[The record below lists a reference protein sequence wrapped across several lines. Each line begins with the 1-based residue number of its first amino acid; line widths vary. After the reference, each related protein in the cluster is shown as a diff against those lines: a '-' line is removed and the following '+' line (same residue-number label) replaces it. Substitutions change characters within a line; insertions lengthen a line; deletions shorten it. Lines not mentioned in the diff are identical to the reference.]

1 MPALGSALFPNA
13 LHAETAVKNIS
24 ANATANDALQVI
36 CAWPV
41 SGQYGPGTRVLYY
54 VLIAACV
61 FARKTDW
68 LRNACLAAVLL
79 FPAVAALHGVVIAAL
94 NLHGAVDMDIF
105 GAFQLC
111 SIGILTAPVAVR
123 VSRTYFYD
131 PGRNIIFLW
140 TILILAGLLSLTVE
154 FFRIQPIPCP
164 FDDAGNAISPDARRF
179 KYNTKC
185 GMICSETEGPFS
197 PMRGGAASNI
207 YVIPA
212 PDKIT
217 FGTATLMAAACCIP
231 AILSLI
237 SMWNKILEINRMN
250 RFGIGKPKEQEQVD
264 EPIEGTNGATIT
276 KMNKVNSIVRLFLS
290 AVEIPVLGAAV
301 MGILILGEMNFFSRQ
316 VLYQTEPVASIGQ
329 WGPIVGAG
337 LAVLGSLYLVL
348 AADLDAV
355 VEEDQPKASLNQD
368 NSSMREIN
376 TIASAESSHS
386 PVRGVE
392 TRRSVSQSRSIQD
405 GQTRQ
410 PLAGDS
416 GNRRKV
422 ARALTKF
429 VIYLSDA
436 AHERLNDSEF
446 KSGKAQDFPEIPG
459 EIRRNRALPHIRN
472 QYNTYRES
480 EGNVTPSLRGR
491 RSRANSFTSSLYGLD
506 VETASRAARA
516 ASRSPSPSPASSPIT
531 SQRPHASTIPGD
543 RAPPEIHNRPPASSG
558 AVNGTQR
565 RATLEVPAQTHHGS
579 PRNHSP
585 GSPGSPTH
593 SSRSIPDSRRP
604 PAIVVSSENEDS
616 PQVHRAIS
624 HPAPSPSSQSSG
636 PISTP
641 PAAASPS
648 SPRHIRQFTL

>member
-1 MPALGSALFPNA
+1 MPALGSALLPDT
-13 LHAETAVKNIS
+13 LHAETAINNVS
-24 ANATANDALQVI
+24 ANATAGDALQVI

-94 NLHGAVDMDIF
+94 NLHGAVDMDIY

-154 FFRIQPIPCP
+154 FFRIQPTPCP

-179 KYNTKC
+179 KYNTQC
-185 GMICSETEGPFS
+185 GMTCSEDTGPLS
-197 PMRGGAASNI
+197 PMREGAASNI

-237 SMWNKILEINRMN
+237 SMWNKVLEINRMN
-250 RFGIGKPKEQEQVD
+250 RFGIGKEEDQVD
-264 EPIEGTNGATIT
+264 EPIEGTNGATIK
-276 KMNKVNSIVRLFLS
+276 KMNRVNSLVRLFLS

-301 MGILILGEMNFFSRQ
+301 IGILILGEMNFFSPQ

-355 VEEDQPKASLNQD
+355 EEEEHPKASSNQD
-368 NSSMREIN
+368 NCSMREIN

-386 PVRGVE
+386 PTRGVE
-392 TRRSVSQSRSIQD
+392 MRRSASNTRSVVEQD
-405 GQTRQ
+405 GQ
-410 PLAGDS
+410 PKPPAGDS

-429 VIYLSDA
+429 VVYLSDA
-436 AHERLNDSEF
+436 AHERLHDSEF
-446 KSGKAQDFPEIPG
+446 KNGKALDFPEIPG

-472 QYNTYRES
+472 QYNTYRDTDW
-480 EGNVTPSLRGR
+480 NVTPSLRGR
-491 RSRANSFTSSLYGLD
+491 ASRAASFTSSIYGLD
-506 VETASRAARA
+506 MESGSRASKP
-516 ASRSPSPSPASSPIT
+516 ASRSPSPSSSPIV
-531 SQRPHASTIPGD
+531 SRRPHASTISGD

-558 AVNGTQR
+558 AVHATQR
-565 RATLEVPAQTHHGS
+565 RATLEVPAPTHHSS
-579 PRNHSP
+579 PRNSSP
-585 GSPGSPTH
+585 TSPTH

-604 PAIVVSSENEDS
+604 PAIVVSSENEDNS
-616 PQVHRAIS
+616 TVHRTTS
-624 HPAPSPSSQSSG
+624 HPPPSPSSPG

-648 SPRHIRQFTL
+648 SPRHMRQFTL

>member
-1 MPALGSALFPNA
+1 MPALGSASLPDA
-13 LHAETAVKNIS
+13 LHAEAAVHNVA
-24 ANATANDALQVI
+24 ANGTTKDALQVI

-94 NLHGAVDMDIF
+94 NLHGAVDMDIY

-140 TILILAGLLSLTVE
+140 TVLILAGLLSLTVE
-154 FFRIQPIPCP
+154 FFRIQPIACP
-164 FDDAGNAISPDARRF
+164 FDDAGNPISPDARKF
-179 KYNTKC
+179 QYNTKC
-185 GMICSETEGPFS
+185 GMTCSESDGPFS
-197 PMRGGAASNI
+197 PMRDGAASNI

-217 FGTATLMAAACCIP
+217 FGTATLMAAACCVP

-250 RFGIGKPKEQEQVD
+250 RFGIGRPKEQVD
-264 EPIEGTNGATIT
+264 EPIEGTNGATIK
-276 KMNKVNSIVRLFLS
+276 KMNKVNSLVRLFLS

-301 MGILILGEMNFFSRQ
+301 MGILILGEMNFFSSQ
-316 VLYQTEPVASIGQ
+316 VMYQTEPVASIGQ

-355 VEEDQPKASLNQD
+355 VEDEQPKASSNHD
-368 NSSMREIN
+368 NSSMREIHP
-376 TIASAESSHS
+376 TSYAESSHS
-386 PVRGVE
+386 PPRGVE
-392 TRRSVSQSRSIQD
+392 RHRSASNTRSVVEPD
-405 GQTRQ
+405 GQPRQ

-446 KSGKAQDFPEIPG
+446 KSGKALDFPEIPG
-459 EIRRNRALPHIRN
+459 EIRRNRALPSIRN
-472 QYNTYRES
+472 QYNTYRETD
-480 EGNVTPSLRGR
+480 GNITPSLRGR
-491 RSRANSFTSSLYGLD
+491 ASRAGSFTSSIYGFD
-506 VETASRAARA
+506 MDASPRPSRP
-516 ASRSPSPSPASSPIT
+516 ASRSPSPTSSPVIPRRT
-531 SQRPHASTIPGD
+531 NSSSTTGD
-543 RAPPEIHNRPPASSG
+543 RAPPEIHNRPPLSSG
-558 AVNGTQR
+558 AVNGGQR
-565 RATLEVPAQTHHGS
+565 RATLEVPIQTHHSS
-579 PRNHSP
+579 PRNNSP
-585 GSPGSPTH
+585 GSPTSPTH
-593 SSRSIPDSRRP
+593 SSRTISDNRRP
-604 PAIVVSSENEDS
+604 PAIVVSSESEDTT
-616 PQVHRAIS
+616 PVHRTTS
-624 HPAPSPSSQSSG
+624 HPPPSPSSPS
-636 PISTP
+636 PITTP

-648 SPRHIRQFTL
+648 SPRHLRQFTL

>member
-1 MPALGSALFPNA
+1 MPPLGSASLPDA
-13 LHAETAVKNIS
+13 LHVEAAVHNVS
-24 ANATANDALQVI
+24 ANGATKDALQVI

-54 VLIAACV
+54 VLVAACV

-79 FPAVAALHGVVIAAL
+79 FPAVAALHGIVIAAL
-94 NLHGAVDMDIF
+94 NLHGAVDMDIY

-123 VSRTYFYD
+123 VSSTYFFN

-154 FFRIQPIPCP
+154 FFRIQLTACP
-164 FDDAGNAISPDARRF
+164 FDDAGNHSSPDARKFR
-179 KYNTKC
+179 YNTKC
-185 GMICSETEGPFS
+185 GMTCSESEGPFS
-197 PMRGGAASNI
+197 PMRDGAASNI

-250 RFGIGKPKEQEQVD
+250 RFGIGKKDEQVD
-264 EPIEGTNGATIT
+264 ELIEGTNGATIK
-276 KMNKVNSIVRLFLS
+276 KMNKVNSLVRLFLS

-301 MGILILGEMNFFSRQ
+301 MGILILGEMNFFSSQ
-316 VLYQTEPVASIGQ
+316 VMYQTEPVASIGQ

-348 AADLDAV
+348 AADLEAV
-355 VEEDQPKASLNQD
+355 VEDEQPKASSNHD
-368 NSSMREIN
+368 NYSMREIN
-376 TIASAESSHS
+376 TIASAEFSHS
-386 PVRGVE
+386 PTRGVE
-392 TRRSVSQSRSIQD
+392 MHRSASNTRSIVDHD
-405 GQTRQ
+405 GQSKQ
-410 PLAGDS
+410 SPAGDS

-446 KSGKAQDFPEIPG
+446 KSGKALDFPEIPG
-459 EIRRNRALPHIRN
+459 EIRRNRALPSIRN
-472 QYNTYRES
+472 QYNTYRETD
-480 EGNVTPSLRGR
+480 GNITPSLRGR
-491 RSRANSFTSSLYGLD
+491 ASRAGSFTSSIYGLD
-506 VETASRAARA
+506 MDASPRPSRPT
-516 ASRSPSPSPASSPIT
+516 SRSPSPTSSPVIPR
-531 SQRPHASTIPGD
+531 RPNGSSMTGD
-543 RAPPEIHNRPPASSG
+543 RAPSDTHNRPPIASG
-558 AVNGTQR
+558 AVNGGQR
-565 RATLEVPAQTHHGS
+565 RATLEVPLQTHHSS
-579 PRNHSP
+579 PRNNSS
-585 GSPGSPTH
+585 GSPTSPTH
-593 SSRSIPDSRRP
+593 SNRSMPDSRRP
-604 PAIVVSSENEDS
+604 PAIVVSSESEDNT
-616 PQVHRAIS
+616 PVHRTTS
-624 HPAPSPSSQSSG
+624 HPPLSPSSPS
-636 PISTP
+636 PIPTP
-641 PAAASPS
+641 LAAASPS
-648 SPRHIRQFTL
+648 SQRHMRQFTL